1 MPAVVAAQS
10 TRRAQFSPATRQP
23 ESPRGVSPPVY
34 CAITFVDPV
43 SLLDENGKVLY
54 PGLQT
59 GNGITSNSAL
69 LGTSGRVVT
78 AIAADSA
85 ARVVLRIPAQYVGQN
100 FNLTLVDDHGNT
112 APASNVGSLSSI
124 GGAQNS
130 SAVTVTATNAGGTP
144 MAFAVYSAPTDFVR
158 IDSGTLDPQDLGD
171 SVRAI
176 VFTAADVNSP
186 SNTVLGTVNVI
197 RPPVVLVHGFGD
209 SPSLW
214 RYFLVGDSRFF
225 KVLRYDYNMAAQ
237 ISQNGTV
244 PSYPLSTLANANANQ
259 LGLAYNAPLL
269 LSKLVNAIR
278 ELRQANGAA
287 AAQADVIGHSL
298 GGLIARW
305 AETLPQYGDQG
316 SFGVGRIHK
325 LITVGTPHFG
335 SPFATALLQPQNQC
349 LENMMVARG
358 ALIFG
363 ATVALT
369 SGATVSGAVYDL
381 QGDANGIGA
390 IAGLSPVLG
399 KLENGFGPTPPAQHV
414 PMAMVAG
421 AMTPTNLATVS
432 GAIVPMV
439 WARCFLTQNPP
450 LAGNLTSTGWPSI
463 FNGNDSDAIVAV
475 TSQTQLTAPFPPGQ
489 FPDSIDWFSG
499 VVHSDGLIVTIAVIG
514 NVLFTGPAEL
524 DICAPNSSCVASLI
538 PPHLVVLLNTPSQFL
553 YYH

>member
-1 MPAVVAAQS
+1 MASHRTPLS
-10 TRRAQFSPATRQP
+10 S
-23 ESPRGVSPPVY
+23 
-34 CAITFVDPV
+34 
-43 SLLDENGKVLY
+43 
-54 PGLQT
+54 
-59 GNGITSNSAL
+59 
-69 LGTSGRVVT
+69 GTSGRVVT

-100 FNLTLVDDHGNT
+100 FNLTLIDDHYNT
-112 APASNVGSLSSI
+112 APASNVGGLSSI

-130 SAVTVTATNAGGTP
+130 SAITVTATNAGGTT

-158 IDSGTLDPQDLGD
+158 IDGPIDGQILDPQDTGD

-176 VFTAADVNSP
+176 HFTAADVNSS
-186 SNTVLGTVNVI
+186 SNTVPGTINVI
-197 RPPVVLVHGFGD
+197 RPPVALVHGFGD
-209 SPSLW
+209 SRQLW
-214 RYFLVGDSRFF
+214 RYFLAGDTRFF
-225 KVLRYDYNMAAQ
+225 MVLRYNYNISLAGQ

-269 LSKLVNAIR
+269 LTGIVDAIR
-278 ELRQANGAA
+278 EFRQANGAA

-335 SPFATALLQPQNQC
+335 SPFATALFQPQNQC
-349 LENMMVARG
+349 LGGMMVSADS
-358 ALIFG
+358 LIFG

-381 QGDANGIGA
+381 QGDANGTGG
-390 IAGLSPVLG
+390 GLSPVLQS
-399 KLENGFGPTPPAQHV
+399 LMNGLGPTPPAQHV
-414 PMAMVAG
+414 PTAMVAG
-421 AMTPTNLATVS
+421 AMTLTNLATVS
-432 GAIVPMV
+432 GM
-439 WARCFLTQNPP
+439 ARIIATLACAYQSP
-450 LAGNLTSTGWPSI
+450 LAGNLSSTGWPSI

-489 FPDSIDWFSG
+489 FPGNIDVFPG
-499 VVHSDGLIVTIAVIG
+499 VVHSSGLIVVAPAFG